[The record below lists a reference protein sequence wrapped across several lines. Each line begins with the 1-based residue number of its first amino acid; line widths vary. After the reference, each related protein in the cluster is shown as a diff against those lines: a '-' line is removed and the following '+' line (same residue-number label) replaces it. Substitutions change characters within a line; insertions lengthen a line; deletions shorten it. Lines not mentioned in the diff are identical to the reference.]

1 MNGDPRIVRE
11 PELEKEQSAFAVSTK
26 LLDELEANR
35 RRIGTTQGDSQA
47 REAEKARLAAE
58 QQAIINRVNNSQSQH
73 KSNFLDEQINTQRG
87 VLRGQGLS
95 SVKAL

>member
-1 MNGDPRIVRE
+1 MNGDPRIIRE
-11 PELEKEQSAFAVSTK
+11 PEFEKEQSAFAVSTK

-35 RRIGTTQGDSQA
+35 KRIGTTQGDTQA

-58 QQAIINRVNNSQSQH
+58 QQKIIDRVGQTSTDR
-73 KSNFLDEQINTQRG
+73 KGNFLDEQIKTQRG